1 MKTLQKT
8 LLTILGLFSLLTVHA
23 QTNTA
28 RWTRN
33 ENTRFLRPQF
43 TAFAAVETGKT
54 VSLNWATSAEKNSSH
69 FIVERSLD
77 GVDFDSVGAVTALG
91 RFDLPTSYE
100 FIDLQPAAD
109 SKYYR
114 VLIVDLDGTQSYGRV
129 YKVAPPKELSA
140 LR

>member
-1 MKTLQKT
+1 MKTLQQT

-23 QTNTA
+23 QSSTA

-33 ENTRFLRPQF
+33 ENTLRPQF
-43 TAFAAVETGKT
+43 TAFTAVETSKT

-69 FIVERSLD
+69 FIVERSRD
-77 GVDFDSVGAVTALG
+77 GVQFDSIGAVTALG
-91 RFDLPTSYE
+91 RFELPTSYE
-100 FIDLQPAAD
+100 FIDLEPVAG

-114 VLIVDLDGTQSYGRV
+114 VLIVELDGRQSYGQV
-129 YKVAPPKELSA
+129 YKAAPIKELSA